1 MRESEAEDEWMS
13 AAAGQSGAIVS
24 SVPTLLISAGY
35 IEPQAAE
42 VQEGDHTDIKS
53 FSHLFQKSLIKV

>member
-1 MRESEAEDEWMS
+1 MSKSEAEAEDEWMS

-42 VQEGDHTDIKS
+42 VEEGGPHRY
-53 FSHLFQKSLIKV
+53 